1 MTLISK
7 FCKDNNIEKHI
18 IINFF
23 NNINTILKSKKDS
36 LLFIRLVIK
45 SCTMSNS
52 TKKENHKIIVTM
64 NDIIVNK
71 YLKHKKINLIFE
83 LCPYFAKI
91 LSMSLNMN
99 MTETRK
105 LLDKNKISNDY
116 ILNLIVTQSKKHP
129 F

>member
-1 MTLISK
+1 MTTINK
-7 FCKDNNIEKHI
+7 FCKDSNIEKYI

-36 LLFIRLVIK
+36 FLFIRLVIK
-45 SCTMSNS
+45 SCIMSNS
-52 TKKENHKIIVTM
+52 TRKENHKIIVTM
-64 NDIIVNK
+64 NNLIVNK

-91 LSMSLNMN
+91 LSMSLNMT
-99 MTETRK
+99 MPETRK